1 MDGWLWLWLL
11 WLLSVAAG
19 CVSGRWRWAVAVD
32 SWLLAVAVAV
42 AADCWLQLLAVA
54 HIAKE
59 RIWQAIKNPC
69 FYLPGGGS
77 NSGSKLGGDKNEVT
91 LIFTKK
97 PVLRK

>member
-19 CVSGRWRWAVAVD
+19 CVSGCWRWAVAVG

-54 HIAKE
+54 VAHIAKE
-59 RIWQAIKNPC
+59 RIWQA
-69 FYLPGGGS
+69 
-77 NSGSKLGGDKNEVT
+77 
-91 LIFTKK
+91 TKR
-97 PVLRK
+97 PLLLSTRGWIQ